1 MMDGYTQTRKPAGDA
16 LLVTGATGFL
26 GQEILLRYLERSE
39 RPIYTLIRAEN
50 DLQAT
55 ERLRSILVLLF
66 GDADPYLSRVSAV
79 AADVESAGLGLDD
92 DRREELASRV
102 TEIIHSAAS
111 VSFTLP
117 LSESRRVNVEG
128 TRRLLEF
135 AELCQRRGGGLRRFC
150 HISTAYVAGDHE
162 GEFTEDQLEV
172 GQGFRNAYERSKFEA
187 ELLVRERSARLPIL
201 ILRPS
206 IVVGERSSGW
216 TSSFNVLYPPL
227 KAFARGAYPVIPA
240 RRSTPVDVVPVDYV
254 ADAVYEL
261 VEGSKDGLGVYHL
274 VSGRRATTVGRLI
287 EHSARYFRRRPPHL
301 VSPPIYR
308 RLLHPLLMR
317 VSGERQRRAL
327 RRTESLFPYFSM
339 RVTFDDRRARSRLER
354 AGIRAPSLDSYFDRL
369 LDFADYSRW
378 GRSLPQRHESRP
390 IELGSPTPAQI

>member
-1 MMDGYTQTRKPAGDA
+1 MLDGDHRTHRAAGDA

-26 GQEILLRYLERSE
+26 GQEILLRYLERTE
-39 RPIYTLIRAEN
+39 RPIYALIRAES
-50 DLQAT
+50 DLQASQ
-55 ERLRSILVLLF
+55 RMHSILASLF
-66 GDADPYLSRVSAV
+66 GDPDPYLTQVIPI
-79 AADVESAGLGLDD
+79 AADVESAALGLDD
-92 DRREELASRV
+92 DRREQLASRV

-117 LSESRRVNVEG
+117 LPESRRVNVEG

-135 AELCQRRGGGLRRFC
+135 ADLCQRRGDALRRFC
-150 HISTAYVAGDHE
+150 HISTAYVAGDHS
-162 GEFTEDQLEV
+162 GEFAEDQLEV
-172 GQGFRNAYERSKFEA
+172 GQRFRNAYERSKFEA
-187 ELLVRERSARLPIL
+187 ELLVRDRSSQLPIL

-254 ADAVYEL
+254 ADAVFEL
-261 VEGSKDGLGVYHL
+261 VSRSEHDLGVYHL
-274 VSGRRATTVGRLI
+274 VSGRRATTVERLI
-287 EHSARYFRRRPPHL
+287 EHSARYFRRPPPRV
-301 VSPPIYR
+301 VSPPVYR
-308 RLLHPLLMR
+308 RLLHPILLR
-317 VSGERQRRAL
+317 LGGERQRRAL
-327 RRTESLFPYFSM
+327 QHTEVLFPYFSM
-339 RVTFDDRRARSRLER
+339 RVRFDDQRARSRLER

-378 GRSLPQRHESRP
+378 GRSLPQRHEARA
-390 IELGSPTPAQI
+390 IELDSPTSA

>member
-1 MMDGYTQTRKPAGDA
+1 MTHDHTHTREPAGDA
-16 LLVTGATGFL
+16 LLMTGATGFL

-39 RPIYTLIRAEN
+39 RPIYALIRAEN
-50 DLQAT
+50 DLHAT
-55 ERLRSILVLLF
+55 ERMRSILTSLF
-66 GDADPYLSRVSAV
+66 GDADPYLSRVIAV

-92 DRREELASRV
+92 DRREALASRV
-102 TEIIHSAAS
+102 TGIIHSAAS

-128 TRRLLEF
+128 TRHLLDF
-135 AELCQRRGGGLRRFC
+135 AELCRRRGHGLGRFC
-150 HISTAYVAGDHE
+150 HISTAYVAGDHP
-162 GEFTEDQLEV
+162 GEFAEDQLEV

-201 ILRPS
+201 IVRPS
-206 IVVGERSSGW
+206 IVVGECSSGW
-216 TSSFNVLYPPL
+216 TTSFNVLYPPL

-254 ADAVYEL
+254 ADAVFEL
-261 VEGSKDGLGVYHL
+261 VEGPEDDLGVYHL
-274 VSGRRATTVGRLI
+274 VSGGRATTVGRLI
-287 EHSARYFRRRPPHL
+287 EHSARHFQRRPPRV

-308 RLLHPLLMR
+308 RLLHPILVR

-327 RRTESLFPYFSM
+327 RRTEALFPYFSM
-339 RVTFDDRRARSRLER
+339 RVRFDDRRARSRLER
-354 AGIRAPSLDSYFDRL
+354 VGLRAPSLESYFDRL

-378 GRSLPQRHESRP
+378 GRSLPQRHESRG
-390 IELGSPTPAQI
+390 IELGAPTPA

>member
-1 MMDGYTQTRKPAGDA
+1 M
-16 LLVTGATGFL
+16 
-26 GQEILLRYLERSE
+26 
-39 RPIYTLIRAEN
+39 
-50 DLQAT
+50 
-55 ERLRSILVLLF
+55 
-66 GDADPYLSRVSAV
+66 
-79 AADVESAGLGLDD
+79 
-92 DRREELASRV
+92 
-102 TEIIHSAAS
+102 
-111 VSFTLP
+111 
-117 LSESRRVNVEG
+117 NVEG

-135 AELCQRRGGGLRRFC
+135 AELCQRRGQGLRRFC
-150 HISTAYVAGDHE
+150 HISTAYVAGDHA

-187 ELLVRERSARLPIL
+187 ELLVRERSAQLPIL

-287 EHSARYFRRRPPHL
+287 GHSARYFRRRPPHL

-308 RLLHPLLMR
+308 RLLHPMLIR

-339 RVTFDDRRARSRLER
+339 RVRFDDRRARSRLER

-378 GRSLPQRHESRP
+378 GRSLPQRVAP
-390 IELGSPTPAQI
+390 ASPARRDRGP